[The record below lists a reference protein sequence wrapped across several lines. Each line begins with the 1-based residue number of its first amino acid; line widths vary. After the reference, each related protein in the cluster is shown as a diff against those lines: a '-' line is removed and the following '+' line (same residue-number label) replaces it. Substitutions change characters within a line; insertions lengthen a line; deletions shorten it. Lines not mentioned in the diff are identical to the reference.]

1 MSLWSWPIPHPGP
14 ASVTQCPADDPS
26 MPGWNP
32 LDLRQHIV
40 VCGIRCYRLI
50 PYDNVLPKSQVAMK
64 GNDNQK
70 NRLEKKIAALSLL

>member
-1 MSLWSWPIPHPGP
+1 
-14 ASVTQCPADDPS
+14 

-70 NRLEKKIAALSLL
+70 NRLEKKNRSSLSAVNGISKLS